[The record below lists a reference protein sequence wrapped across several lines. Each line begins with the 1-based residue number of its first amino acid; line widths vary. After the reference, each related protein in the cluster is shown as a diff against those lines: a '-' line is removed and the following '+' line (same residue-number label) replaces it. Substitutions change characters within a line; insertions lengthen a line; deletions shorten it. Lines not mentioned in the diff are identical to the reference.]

1 MTRPDGKVFS
11 SMRHALAAII
21 ANGAEEGEVR
31 KKFFLKIAFL
41 TIVQVSQM
49 RECMAS
55 EGWRKHKLL
64 PIHWRIKVN
73 ANGMK
78 SS

>member
-31 KKFFLKIAFL
+31 KKFSLKITIL
-41 TIVQVSQM
+41 TIVQVWQM

-55 EGWRKHKLL
+55 EGWKRHKLL
-64 PIHWRIKVN
+64 PLHWRIKVI